1 MHRPVEKHPEQLISR
16 AHMGDATALDEL
28 LGCYRNYLDLLA
40 RTQMGTRL
48 GLRVD
53 PSDLTQDVMVVA
65 YRKFEQFRGTTEPEL
80 AAWLRRIFVRKLAD
94 QIKRHHAQRRD
105 LRREVSLEAALGHS
119 SQNVEQALVASLGS
133 PSSQAIHREEAVL
146 LADALARLPS
156 DYREVLIMRHIERL
170 PVDQIAERM
179 GRSEAAVRKL
189 WARALNCFHHG
200 GGEL

>member
-1 MHRPVEKHPEQLISR
+1 
-16 AHMGDATALDEL
+16 
-28 LGCYRNYLDLLA
+28 
-40 RTQMGTRL
+40 
-48 GLRVD
+48 
-53 PSDLTQDVMVVA
+53 MVVA

-94 QIKRHHAQRRD
+94 QIKQHRAQRRD

-156 DYREVLIMRHIERL
+156 DYREVLIMRHVERL

-189 WARALNCFHHG
+189 WVRALNFFHHVVV
-200 GGEL
+200 EL

>member
-1 MHRPVEKHPEQLISR
+1 
-16 AHMGDATALDEL
+16 
-28 LGCYRNYLDLLA
+28 
-40 RTQMGTRL
+40 
-48 GLRVD
+48 
-53 PSDLTQDVMVVA
+53 
-65 YRKFEQFRGTTEPEL
+65 L

-94 QIKRHHAQRRD
+94 QIKRHRAQRRD

-146 LADALARLPS
+146 LADALARLPN

-179 GRSEAAVRKL
+179 VRSEAAVRKL